1 MRKTVFAIPMLA
13 ILVTMYVRFT
23 PSISLFTQDNQ
34 CNDDNQ
40 KIAYVSDDAVD
51 QSDIYVV
58 DMSGTNRSN
67 LTQSK
72 SLNDSPNCH
81 QMVRKLPLYRTV
93 TATGKFIKWIKMVV
107 MLKI

>member
-1 MRKTVFAIPMLA
+1 
-13 ILVTMYVRFT
+13 MYVRFT

-58 DMSGTNRSN
+58 DMSGQTE
-67 LTQSK
+67 
-72 SLNDSPNCH
+72 
-81 QMVRKLPLYRTV
+81 
-93 TATGKFIKWIKMVV
+93 AT
-107 MLKI
+107 